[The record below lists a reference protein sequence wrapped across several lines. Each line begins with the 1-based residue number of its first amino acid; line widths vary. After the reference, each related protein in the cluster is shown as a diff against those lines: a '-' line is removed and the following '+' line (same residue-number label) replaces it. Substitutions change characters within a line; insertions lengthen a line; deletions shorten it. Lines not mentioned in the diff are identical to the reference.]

1 MRVMCAQILRKS
13 NGYLKT
19 VDITRLIMNM
29 KIASIAEDIL
39 KGEKPDGDEI
49 DVLLAESKQNIW
61 DLLYWANRIREKYFG
76 NKVRLC
82 SIVPGRL
89 GGCDQD
95 CKFCAQSARYNTS
108 VGKIETLSD
117 EQILAGAKKAY
128 NSGVPNFGIVYSG
141 RAITEKE
148 LCRLEKLIP
157 QIKEKYN
164 LGICA
169 SLGIIDSSQAR
180 RLAEAGLSRYNHNLE
195 TSQRHFAEIVTTHN
209 YSQRTKTIRIAKE
222 AGLGVC
228 AGGIFGIGET
238 DADRVDMA
246 IELGG
251 LGVDMVPMNFLHPID
266 GTPLGDV
273 KTLEPMEILRIIALY
288 RFILPKAHLKIAGG
302 RVLNLRNMQSWIF
315 YAGATS
321 LLSGDYLTTTG
332 RTVAEDMQM
341 IKDLGLEVEQIC
353 E

>member
-1 MRVMCAQILRKS
+1 
-13 NGYLKT
+13 
-19 VDITRLIMNM
+19 MNL

-39 KGEKPDGDEI
+39 RENKPDKNDI
-49 DVLLAESKQNIW
+49 DILLAKNKEDVW
-61 DLLYWANRIREKYFG
+61 DLLYWANKIREKNFG
-76 NKVRLC
+76 NKVKLC

-95 CKFCAQSARYNTS
+95 CKFCAQSALYETTT
-108 VGKIETLSD
+108 GKAETLSN

-128 NSGVPNFGIVYSG
+128 DSGVPNFGIVYSG

-148 LCRLEKLIP
+148 LARLEKLIP
-157 QIKEKYN
+157 QIKEKFD

-195 TSQRHFAEIVTTHN
+195 TSQQHFANIVTTHS
-209 YSQRTKTIRIAKE
+209 YSQRVETIKAAKD

-238 DADRVDMA
+238 DTDRVDMA
-246 IELGG
+246 FELDG
-251 LGVDMVPMNFLHPID
+251 LGVDMVPMNFLHPIA

-302 RVLNLRNMQSWIF
+302 RVLNLRDMQSWMF

-332 RTVAEDMQM
+332 RAVAEDMQM
-341 IKDLGLEVEQIC
+341 IKDLGLEC

>member
-1 MRVMCAQILRKS
+1 
-13 NGYLKT
+13 
-19 VDITRLIMNM
+19 MNM

-39 KGEKPDGDEI
+39 KGNKLDRDDVE
-49 DVLLAESKQNIW
+49 VLLAETKQNVW
-61 DLLYWANRIREKYFG
+61 DLFYWANRIREKNFG

-108 VGKIETLSD
+108 VGKTETLSD
-117 EQILAGAKKAY
+117 EKILAGAQKAY
-128 NSGVPNFGIVYSG
+128 NSGIPNFGIVYSG

-148 LCRLEKLIP
+148 LARLEKLIP
-157 QIKEKYN
+157 KIKEKYN

-169 SLGIIDSSQAR
+169 SLGIIDSSQAE
-180 RLAEAGLSRYNHNLE
+180 RLAKAGLSRYNHNLE
-195 TSQRHFAEIVTTHN
+195 TSQRHFADIVTTHS
-209 YSQRTKTIRIAKE
+209 YGQRIETIRIAKE

-246 IELGG
+246 FELSE
-251 LGVDMVPMNFLHPID
+251 LGVDMIPMNFLHPID

-273 KTLEPMEILRIIALY
+273 ETLEPMEILRIIALY
-288 RFILPKAHLKIAGG
+288 RFILPKAYLKIAGG
-302 RVLNLRNMQSWIF
+302 RVLNLRDMQSWMF

-332 RTVAEDMQM
+332 RAVVEDMQM
-341 IKDLGLEVEQIC
+341 IKDLGLEYE
-353 E
+353 

>member
-1 MRVMCAQILRKS
+1 
-13 NGYLKT
+13 
-19 VDITRLIMNM
+19 MNI

-39 KGEKPDGDEI
+39 RANKPGRDEI
-49 DVLLAESKQNIW
+49 EVLLAESKQNVW
-61 DLLYWANRIREKYFG
+61 DLLYWANRMREKYFG

-108 VGKIETLSD
+108 VGKTEILSD
-117 EQILAGAKKAY
+117 EQILAGAQKACA
-128 NSGVPNFGIVYSG
+128 NGVPNFGIVYSG

-157 QIKEKYN
+157 RIKEKFN

-169 SLGIIDSSQAR
+169 SLGIIDSSQAK
-180 RLAEAGLSRYNHNLE
+180 RLAEVGLSRYNHNLE
-195 TSQRHFAEIVTTHN
+195 TSHRHFADIVTTHN
-209 YSQRTKTIRIAKE
+209 YSQRIETIRIAKE
-222 AGLGVC
+222 AGLGIG

-246 IELGG
+246 MELGG
-251 LGVDMVPMNFLHPID
+251 LGVYMVPMNFLHPID

-288 RFILPKAHLKIAGG
+288 RFVLPKVHLKIAGG
-302 RVLNLRNMQSWIF
+302 RVLNLRDMQSWMF

-332 RTVAEDMQM
+332 RVVAEDMQM
-341 IKDLGLEVEQIC
+341 IKDLSLEMDYE
-353 E
+353 

>member
-1 MRVMCAQILRKS
+1 
-13 NGYLKT
+13 
-19 VDITRLIMNM
+19 MNM
-29 KIASIAEDIL
+29 KIASIGEDIL
-39 KGEKPDGDEI
+39 DGHPAGRSEI
-49 DVLLAESKQNIW
+49 AILLAESKENVW
-61 DLLYWANRIREKYFG
+61 DLLYWANKIREKNFG

-95 CKFCAQSARYNTS
+95 CKFCAQSALYETTT
-108 VGKIETLSD
+108 GKAETLSD
-117 EQILAGAKKAY
+117 EQILAGAEKARS
-128 NSGVPNFGIVYSG
+128 SGVPNFGIVYSG
-141 RAITEKE
+141 RAITEEE
-148 LCRLEKLIP
+148 LARLEKLIL

-169 SLGIIDSSQAR
+169 SLGIIDSSQAK

-195 TSQRHFAEIVTTHN
+195 TSRRHFADIVTTHN
-209 YSQRTKTIRIAKE
+209 YSQRIETIKVAKE

-246 IELGG
+246 FELGG
-251 LGVDMVPMNFLHPID
+251 LGVDMVPMNFLHPIA
-266 GTPLGDV
+266 GTPLGYV
-273 KTLEPMEILRIIALY
+273 ETLEPMEILRIIALY

-302 RVLNLRNMQSWIF
+302 RVLNLRDMQSWMF

-321 LLSGDYLTTTG
+321 LLSGNYLTTTG
-332 RTVAEDMQM
+332 RAVEEDMQM
-341 IKDLGLEVEQIC
+341 IKDLGLEL
-353 E
+353 